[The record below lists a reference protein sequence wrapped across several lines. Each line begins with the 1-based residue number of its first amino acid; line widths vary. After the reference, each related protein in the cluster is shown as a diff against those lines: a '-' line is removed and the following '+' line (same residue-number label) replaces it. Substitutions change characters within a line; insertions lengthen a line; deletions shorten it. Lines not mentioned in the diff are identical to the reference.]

1 MYALVIVIAVTST
14 AFPVGVASHIVGHF
28 ENVDQCKEAA
38 SKPITGGAIVDLNLS
53 QGVYW
58 HCVYVGS
65 RR

>member
-1 MYALVIVIAVTST
+1 MYALVIVIAVMSST
-14 AFPVGVASHIVGHF
+14 IPVGVTSQTVGHY

-38 SKPITGGAIVDLNLS
+38 SKPINAGATVDLNLS

-65 RR
+65 KR